1 MLQLKIAAQPE
12 WLEPAHGVR
21 VCMLPPSTPVILE
34 ARHISADL
42 MRAQGVEWNEEGLS
56 HLGQGLFVMT
66 AAYVAAGAV
75 EWKGVADED
84 GAPIKTLTPE
94 QVLALLAQRP
104 NIFDFF
110 DKGYAAE
117 VYALNS
123 EKNGSS
129 PSPSGSSEREADP
142 TAGTVAA
149 DNTAAAKASPVPLTS
164 TRRKPRRGGG
174 SGASSTPAPAS

>member
-75 EWKGVADED
+75 EWEGVADET

-94 QVLALLAQRP
+94 QVLALLAQQP
-104 NIFDFF
+104 DVFDFF
-110 DKGYAAE
+110 DRGYARE
-117 VYALNS
+117 LYALAS

-142 TAGTVAA
+142 TAGTAVEA
-149 DNTAAAKASPVPLTS
+149 DTAAATASPVPLTS
-164 TRRKPRRGGG
+164 TRRKPRKGAG